1 MELVT
6 FGHCV
11 TVFAFRYVCLYLCL
25 VACPWWTLPH
35 PYLSVSLT
43 ATTPQHQCGACT
55 CMQAARRVK
64 GRGNRRYR
72 PEDGGMTGDPLPP
85 PLPEGGGDRR
95 ERDEHRSK
103 HKHHRHH
110 RRHRDQQP
118 DDMDRIPRPTSPAR
132 CAACLQVPWGLQGCH
147 GEPSMGGGVRGDVP
161 VHATDTCRTSTTTSK
176 LESPG
181 GGEGPCTSYTPVGMT
196 WHEQL

>member
-1 MELVT
+1 MCACT
-6 FGHCV
+6 CV
-11 TVFAFRYVCLYLCL
+11 WLHALGGAFLTHICLCL
-25 VACPWWTLPH
+25 SP
-35 PYLSVSLT
+35 
-43 ATTPQHQCGACT
+43 ATTPQHQCAASMH
-55 CMQAARRVK
+55 MQAARRVK

-132 CAACLQVPWGLQGCH
+132 CAACLQAPWGLQSCH
-147 GEPSMGGGVRGDVP
+147 GEQGGNRWGVRGNVP
-161 VHATDTCRTSTTTSK
+161 VHATDTCRTSTTTSCWK
-176 LESPG
+176 AS
-181 GGEGPCTSYTPVGMT
+181 
-196 WHEQL
+196 